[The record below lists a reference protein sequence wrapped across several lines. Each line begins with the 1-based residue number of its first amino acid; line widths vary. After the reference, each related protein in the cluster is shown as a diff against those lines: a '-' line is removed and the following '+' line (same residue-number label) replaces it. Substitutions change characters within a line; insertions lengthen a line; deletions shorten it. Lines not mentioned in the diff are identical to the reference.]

1 MGPINYTGYADGIR
15 TVHFSDDGKKVVG
28 DWDDLVEWDIESRA
42 ILSQTEIPGYTIN
55 KSTYDGNSFWMN
67 GNSNYN
73 TDKKDI
79 SDMHDNIN
87 ISDSSGITAHKT
99 EGSYGFSAMI
109 KGTKDVIILG
119 FTEKYTYQVVRLN
132 IETFEETTLY
142 YDENRDGT
150 GVPTAIKISE
160 DGKYVGVSMAGESRG
175 LRVYDVESGTLVHNR
190 KNLAD
195 ANDFA
200 FSGDGNFVFV
210 NDGASS
216 IQVKTS
222 DWSEVRTLKLSGTI
236 ASLDVNSDGSL
247 IVVAFQKKNVSL
259 INAKT
264 GALEASLT
272 ESKAAD
278 VTFSD
283 NDMYVGMG
291 LYKTLNSPKVPS
303 IILYKILK

>member
-1 MGPINYTGYADGIR
+1 MDGIR

-28 DWDDLVEWDIESRA
+28 DWDDLVEWDIESGV

-55 KSTYDGNSFWMN
+55 KSTYDGDSFWMN

-87 ISDSSGITAHKT
+87 ISDSSGMTAHRT
-99 EGSYGFSAMI
+99 EGSYGFSALI
-109 KGTKDVIILG
+109 KGTKDVVILA

-132 IETFEETTLY
+132 IETFEVTTLY

-150 GVPTAIKISE
+150 GVPTAIKVSE

-175 LRVYDVESGTLVHNR
+175 LRVYDIEKGTLVYHR
-190 KNLAD
+190 KTQAD

-216 IQVKTS
+216 IQMKTS
-222 DWSEVRTLKLSGTI
+222 DWSDVRTLKLSGTI
-236 ASLDVNSDGSL
+236 TSLDVNSDGTL
-247 IVVAFQKKNVSL
+247 LVAAFQKKNVSL
-259 INAKT
+259 INAVS

-272 ESKAAD
+272 EGKAAD

-283 NDMYVGMG
+283 NDLYVGIG
-291 LYKTLNSPKVPS
+291 LYKTLNSPKSPS
-303 IILYKILK
+303 IILYKIVK